1 MRYLALILLL
11 SYGCIGTDIVEEF
24 ISEQLKITSNIS
36 ALKVGE
42 SYQLMAELSKS
53 DGSSREVP
61 VEWTSTDPSIIS
73 VQPDGL
79 IMAHMPG
86 KISLIASYQEWK
98 DTLMIE
104 AGSSTVEA
112 PLERTG
118 TFQGV
123 NSYSVNGDFTLSD
136 TGSGLEL
143 SFSTNFSANNGPG
156 LHVYLSNQQTSVSGG
171 VDLGE
176 LKQNSGSQTYPVPST
191 VAMDTYNYVIVY
203 CKPFSVVFGFGVL
216 N

>member
-1 MRYLALILLL
+1 MRYLALILLV

-24 ISEQLKITSNIS
+24 FSERLNITSSIS

-53 DGSSREVP
+53 DGTSMEVP

-79 IMAHMPG
+79 IMALMPG
-86 KISLIASYQEWK
+86 KISVIASYQEWK

-104 AGSSTVEA
+104 AGSTTVEA
-112 PLERTG
+112 PMQRTG

-123 NSYSVNGDFTLSD
+123 NNYSVNGDFTLSD

-143 SFSTNFSANNGPG
+143 SFSSNFSANNGPG
-156 LHVYLSNQQTSVSGG
+156 LHVYLSNQQNSVSGG
-171 VDLGE
+171 IDLGV
-176 LKQNSGSQTYPVPST
+176 LKQNSGSQTYPVPSSVT
-191 VAMDTYNYVIVY
+191 MDTYNHVIVY